1 MMAETPNLKLTLSP
15 SSGWSEQYY
24 EDFINTLSGDGNSNM
39 KKIDT
44 AVGSVQATLTA
55 IESTLSK
62 Y

>member
-1 MMAETPNLKLTLSP
+1 MAETPNLKLTLSP

-44 AVGSVQATLTA
+44 AVGAVQTTLTTVENA
-55 IESTLSK
+55 LAEI
-62 Y
+62 

>member
-1 MMAETPNLKLTLSP
+1 MAETPNLKLTLSP

-44 AVGSVQATLTA
+44 AVGATQATLTA
-55 IESTLSK
+55 VENALAEI
-62 Y
+62 

>member
-1 MMAETPNLKLTLSP
+1 MAETPNLKLTLSP

-44 AVGSVQATLTA
+44 AVGMGAA
-55 IESTLSK
+55 N
-62 Y
+62 YADRC

>member
-1 MMAETPNLKLTLSP
+1 MTETPNLKLTLSQ

-44 AVGSVQATLTA
+44 AVGAVQTTLTA
-55 IESTLSK
+55 VENALAEI
-62 Y
+62 

>member
-1 MMAETPNLKLTLSP
+1 MAETPNLKLTLSP

-44 AVGSVQATLTA
+44 AVGSVQTTLTA
-55 IESTLSK
+55 IENTLSK

>member
-1 MMAETPNLKLTLSP
+1 MAETPNLKLTLSP

-44 AVGSVQATLTA
+44 AVGAVQTTLTA
-55 IESTLSK
+55 VANALAEI
-62 Y
+62 